1 MTLPIIKFLNKKLNA
16 NYYFIEEPYEGSALA
31 TIKDVFPN
39 YVVGLFIVT
48 VLVMVMTFFIYKLI
62 IRIRKK

>member
-1 MTLPIIKFLNKKLNA
+1 MHY
-16 NYYFIEEPYEGSALA
+16 YYFIEEPYEGSALA

-62 IRIRKK
+62 IKIRKK